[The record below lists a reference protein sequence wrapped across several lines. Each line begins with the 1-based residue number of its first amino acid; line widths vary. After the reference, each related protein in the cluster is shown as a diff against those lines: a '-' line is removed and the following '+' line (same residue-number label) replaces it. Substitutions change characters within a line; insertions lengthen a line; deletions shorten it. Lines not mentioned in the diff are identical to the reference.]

1 MELREGGLDDPR
13 VIALIAH
20 HLAEA
25 RGSTPQD
32 NAHAMGV
39 DGLRRS
45 DISFWT
51 AWEGDT
57 LLGFGA
63 LRHLSTEHGEIKS
76 MRTAPDQLRRGVA
89 RAILA
94 HLLSIAHAR
103 GYVRVSLETGTAPM
117 FDAANRMYEAAG
129 FVDGP
134 VFGGYP
140 KSAHNR
146 FMTMPLARGRVSAGS
161 DI

>member
-13 VIALIAH
+13 VVALIAY

-32 NAHAMGV
+32 NAHAMGAEA
-39 DGLRRS
+39 LRHP

-51 AWEGDT
+51 MWEGEA
-57 LLGFGA
+57 LLGVAA
-63 LRHLSTEHGEIKS
+63 LRQLSADHAEVKS
-76 MRTAPDQLRRGVA
+76 MRTAPAHLRRGVA
-89 RAILA
+89 RALLA
-94 HLLSIAHAR
+94 HLVALARTR
-103 GYVRVSLETGTAPM
+103 GYARLSLETGTAPM

-134 VFGGYP
+134 AFGGYP
-140 KSAHNR
+140 ESPHNR
-146 FMTMPLARGRVSAGS
+146 FMTMQLSAGC
-161 DI
+161 